1 MKINKKLHSIAFA
14 SVTVILYLIFVSSAA
29 SAVTEQSAS
38 PAESYAYITNN
49 WNSTVSV
56 VNTAMDTIITTIP
69 VGSSPDGVAVSPTG
83 KVYVTNNGDNTIS
96 VIDTATN
103 TVTATVLVG
112 SNPDG
117 VAVNPTGTKVYVT
130 NANSDTVSVID
141 TATNKV
147 TATVPVGSYP
157 WGVAVNPDGTKAY
170 AVNYNSNTVSIID
183 TATNKVTATISVEEY
198 PSGVA
203 VNPTG
208 TKAYVT
214 NNYIVSVI
222 DTTTNK
228 VTATV
233 PVGSLAW
240 GIAVN
245 PDGTKVY
252 VTNSDND
259 TVSVIDTAT
268 NTVTATVPV
277 GSGPEGIAFNPV
289 GTKVYVANY
298 YSGTISVINTTTNN
312 VTATINIG
320 YYPVAFGQF
329 IGSVPV
335 PEPVLPVAN
344 FSSNV
349 TAGYAPLSVQF
360 IDISKN
366 ATEWKWD
373 FGDGTTSTKQSP
385 THKYSKAGTY
395 TVNLTVKNAEGSNTA
410 TKTDYIKVTAKPV
423 ANFTGSVIS
432 GKVPLTVTF
441 TDTSTGTPTSWKW
454 NFGDGITSTQQNPTH
469 KYSKAGTYTVNLTVK
484 NAAGSNTVTKTDYI
498 SVTEK
503 LVTNFTS
510 SVTSGKAPLT
520 VTFTDTS
527 TGTPTKWKWNFGD
540 GTTST
545 QQNPIHKYSKAGT
558 YTVNLT
564 VTNIVGSNTV
574 TKTNYIKVVT
584 KPVADFTSSVT
595 SGKAPINVAF
605 TDTSTETPTKWQWNF
620 GDGTTS
626 TQQNPIH
633 KYSKA
638 GTYTVNL
645 TVTNAAG
652 SNTAIK
658 TDYIKIIERPTAAI
672 STKSTS

>member
-1 MKINKKLHSIAFA
+1 
-14 SVTVILYLIFVSSAA
+14 
-29 SAVTEQSAS
+29 
-38 PAESYAYITNN
+38 
-49 WNSTVSV
+49 
-56 VNTAMDTIITTIP
+56 MDTVITTIP
-69 VGSSPDGVAVSPTG
+69 VGSNPDGVAVNPTG

-117 VAVNPTGTKVYVT
+117 VAVNPAGTRVYVT

-170 AVNYNSNTVSIID
+170 AVNYNSNTVSVID
-183 TATNKVTATISVEEY
+183 TATNKVAATISVEEY

-203 VNPTG
+203 VSPTG

-214 NNYIVSVI
+214 NNYNVSVI

-268 NTVTATVPV
+268 NKVTATVPV
-277 GSGPEGIAFNPV
+277 GSGPEGIAVNPD

-335 PEPVLPVAN
+335 PEPVIPVAN

-349 TAGYAPLSVQF
+349 TAGYAPLSVKF
-360 IDISKN
+360 VDISKN

-373 FGDGTTSTKQSP
+373 FGDGTTSTQQSP
-385 THKYSKAGTY
+385 VHKYSKAGTY
-395 TVNLTVKNAEGSNTA
+395 TVNLTVKNAEGSNT
-410 TKTDYIKVTAKPV
+410 TIKTDYIKVTAKPV
-423 ANFTGSVIS
+423 ANFTSSVTS
-432 GKVPLTVTF
+432 GKVPLNVVF
-441 TDTSTGTPTSWKW
+441 TDTSTGTPAGWKW
-454 NFGDGITSTQQNPTH
+454 NFGDGTTSTQQKPTH

-484 NAAGSNTVTKTDYI
+484 NAAGSNTATKTDYI

-503 LVTNFTS
+503 PVANFTS
-510 SVTSGKAPLT
+510 SVTSGKLPLS
-520 VTFTDTS
+520 VTFTDKS
-527 TGTPTKWKWNFGD
+527 TGTPTKWKWSFGD

-564 VTNIVGSNTV
+564 VTNTIGSITV

-595 SGKAPINVAF
+595 SGKAPINIAF
-605 TDTSTETPTKWQWNF
+605 SDTSTETPIKWQWNF

-652 SNTAIK
+652 SNTATK
-658 TDYIKIIERPTAAI
+658 TNYIKVIEKPIAAI
-672 STKSTS
+672 SAKSTS